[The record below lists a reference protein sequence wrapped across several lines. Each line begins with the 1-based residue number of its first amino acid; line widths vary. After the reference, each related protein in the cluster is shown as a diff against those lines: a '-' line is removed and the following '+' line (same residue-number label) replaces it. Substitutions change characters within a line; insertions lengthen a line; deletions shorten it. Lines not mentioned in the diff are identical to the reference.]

1 MSSFE
6 SILAQSSIVVA
17 RAPVGSTTTH
27 ADSARSSD
35 RLALQHALSARD
47 VTDLLRALPSGQG
60 VKPWQVWA
68 PRLALTMALTGK
80 QIAQLDTR
88 QLSFRD
94 GRTWISFPEPDELPN
109 TTRPVR
115 SIPLH
120 PVLMAMRFAGFAHAR
135 FFADG
140 REGPLFPELAGAAR
154 PGDAIESWLR
164 RSTRWLAE
172 GGRHAPTLRDLRA
185 TCAQAALDGGASVV
199 AVESLMGL
207 SVPLWDDRGAGD
219 PAARARLQDERLIE
233 AVEAV
238 HFTGLDPDDPRG
250 DATAAFLSSDPRGPS
265 SWAEQPSPT
274 V

>member
-6 SILAQSSIVVA
+6 TILAESSIVVA

-27 ADSARSSD
+27 ADPARSSD

-47 VTDLLRALPSGQG
+47 VTDLLRGLPSGQG
-60 VKPWQVWA
+60 VKPWQLWA

-94 GRTWISFPEPDELPN
+94 GRPWISFPELGELPN
-109 TTRPVR
+109 PAQPVR

-120 PVLMAMRFAGFAHAR
+120 PVLVAMRFAGFAHAR

-185 TCAQAALDGGASVV
+185 TCAQAALDGGASVI

-219 PAARARLQDERLIE
+219 STARVRLQDERLIE

-238 HFTGLDPDDPRG
+238 QFTGLDPGVPDG
-250 DATAAFLSSDPRGPS
+250 DATVAVSSSDPRGPA
-265 SWAEQPSPT
+265 SWAEQSSPT

>member
-1 MSSFE
+1 
-6 SILAQSSIVVA
+6 
-17 RAPVGSTTTH
+17 
-27 ADSARSSD
+27 
-35 RLALQHALSARD
+35 
-47 VTDLLRALPSGQG
+47 
-60 VKPWQVWA
+60 
-68 PRLALTMALTGK
+68 MALTGK

-94 GRTWISFPEPDELPN
+94 GRPWISFPELGELPN
-109 TTRPVR
+109 PAQPVR

-120 PVLMAMRFAGFAHAR
+120 PVLVAMRFAGFAHAR

-164 RSTRWLAE
+164 RSTRWLAQ

-219 PAARARLQDERLIE
+219 STARARLQDERLIE

-238 HFTGLDPDDPRG
+238 QFAGLDPGDLDG
-250 DATAAFLSSDPRGPS
+250 DAIRTVSSSDPRGPAS
-265 SWAEQPSPT
+265 RAEQPSPT
-274 V
+274 G